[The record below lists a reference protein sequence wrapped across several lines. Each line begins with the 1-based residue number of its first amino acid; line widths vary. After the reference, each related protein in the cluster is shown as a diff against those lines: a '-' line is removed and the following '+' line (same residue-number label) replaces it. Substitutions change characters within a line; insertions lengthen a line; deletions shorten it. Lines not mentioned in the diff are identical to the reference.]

1 VEPGAGICW
10 WTQLWKEVN
19 RLIKDVVVI
28 FWETQMMLPEI
39 YFEGTYSDNKDFD
52 EESAY

>member
-1 VEPGAGICW
+1 VD
-10 WTQLWKEVN
+10 TDKEEIN

-28 FWETQMMLPEI
+28 FWEAQTMLLGLYLERS
-39 YFEGTYSDNKDFD
+39 YLDNKDFD